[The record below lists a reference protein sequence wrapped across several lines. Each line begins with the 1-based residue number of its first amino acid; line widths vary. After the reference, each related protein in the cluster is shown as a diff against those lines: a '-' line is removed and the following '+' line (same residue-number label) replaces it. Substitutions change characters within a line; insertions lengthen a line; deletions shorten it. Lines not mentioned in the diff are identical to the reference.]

1 MTHNKHP
8 FLFKCASA
16 ALMAI
21 FISLVF
27 TIDTFAQSATKP
39 ALKAAASP
47 TFSTTET
54 PILKQQVE
62 ALQKKVNAGVAT
74 ESDKKT
80 LTEIQEVLQTRIP
93 QVSGQSRT
101 PMHEELIMPDAAPTA
116 TPTSATIQP
125 KN

>member
-1 MTHNKHP
+1 MTHNQHP

-27 TIDTFAQSATKP
+27 STGTFAQSATK
-39 ALKAAASP
+39 AEVKVVKGAQFA
-47 TFSTTET
+47 TTET

-74 ESDKKT
+74 ESDKKM

-93 QVSGQSRT
+93 QVSGPSTT